1 MMQNKHFQLKFAFL
15 GPEKGMVYVIGAKFA
30 MFFGLRGKRPIFGQ
44 IFGPA
49 PRIGIFYLAQPPRA
63 YLTKPPGSAQ
73 NPTPRLENF

>member
-1 MMQNKHFQLKFAFL
+1 MMQNKHFQLKLAFL

-49 PRIGIFYLAQPPRA
+49 PPHWDFLF
-63 YLTKPPGSAQ
+63 SAA
-73 NPTPRLENF
+73 PLEQI